1 MIDLFIEQIM
11 KEPDQDTILKTKLEI
26 IDWIGYALA
35 GTKTKKAIPFYKLQQ
50 SLPEGQSLNL
60 FGKRKLNV
68 LDSAFINASVGNILE
83 LDDVHRTSIIHPG
96 DTVIPAAI
104 ATSSLVDIDILN
116 FLKAIVI
123 GYETAIRMGI
133 CMGENHYEIFY
144 SSATCGVFGAAAASS
159 YILNFKSNSKAI
171 YQNINTAIQLSTMT
185 SSGVWQCRKGD
196 GEAKQYALANA
207 SKSGVTSAFLAK
219 NGAQTPSDMIEGE
232 LGFLKGFKN
241 HIDYKELIKINNKL
255 LINDV
260 SNKPWPACRHSH
272 PVIGVTLDLQK
283 KLLKNNIQINQI
295 SEIIIETYKT
305 AIDFCDKPIPKNDIE
320 GKFSLQHCCA
330 ISLIYGDILEDYF
343 KENILNNSRISD
355 IRDKVIIKNNPEMT
369 NNFPNNYSASVSL
382 KLKDGSVLKKT
393 NLDAKGDPEN
403 PMTQKEICDKTLN
416 LINSNFSGLEDIN
429 VLIQDII
436 SNEVYDLEKKLNWF
450 DDLQILI
457 NKRTIKC

>member
-26 IDWIGYALA
+26 IDWIGYSLA

-232 LGFLKGFKN
+232 LGFLKGYKN
-241 HIDYKELIKINNKL
+241 NIDYSELIKINNKL

-369 NNFPNNYSASVSL
+369 KNFPNNYSASVSL

-450 DDLQILI
+450 DDLQLLI
-457 NKRTIKC
+457 NKRTIRC